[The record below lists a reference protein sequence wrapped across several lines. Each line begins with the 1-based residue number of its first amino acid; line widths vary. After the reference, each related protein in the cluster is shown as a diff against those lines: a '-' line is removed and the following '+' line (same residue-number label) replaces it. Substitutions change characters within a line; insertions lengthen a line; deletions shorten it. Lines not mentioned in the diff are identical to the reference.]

1 MGTHLAI
8 SPARFESECRAIY
21 QDVETLLTGLS
32 RAQFNWQPDAG
43 RRWSIA
49 QNLDHMTRANLEYA
63 EPVARAIACARPRDA
78 RVPGVPNWFGA
89 WFIGQLEPPVKM
101 TLKAPSKII
110 PGADFDPV
118 DARKAFDASVD
129 RVKELLDRAWLID
142 LSRARFANPFLGGL
156 PLFNVASSFLIALAH
171 MRRHVA
177 QARAVRDRADF
188 PVNSV
193 T

>member
-1 MGTHLAI
+1 MSPHLAI

-21 QDVETLLTGLS
+21 QDLEALLNDLS
-32 RAQFNWQPDAG
+32 REQFNWQPDNG

-49 QNLDHMTRANLEYA
+49 QNLDHITRGNLEYA
-63 EPVARAIACARPRDA
+63 EPVARAIARARPRDE

-89 WFIGQLEPPVKM
+89 WFIGQNEPPVKM
-101 TLKAPSKII
+101 KLKAPSKII

-129 RVKELLDRAWLID
+129 RVKDLLDRAWPID

-156 PLFNVASSFLIALAH
+156 PVFNVASSFLIALAH
-171 MRRHVA
+171 MRRHIA
-177 QARAVRDRADF
+177 QAQSVRSHADF
-188 PVNSV
+188 PAHP
-193 T
+193 

>member
-1 MGTHLAI
+1 MANHLAI

-21 QDVETLLTGLS
+21 HDVESLMAGLT
-32 RAQFNWQPDAG
+32 REQFNWQPDGG

-49 QNLDHMTRANLEYA
+49 QNLDHMTQGNLEYA
-63 EPVARAIACARPRDA
+63 APLEKAIARARARDE

-101 TLKAPSKII
+101 KLKAPSKII
-110 PGADFDPV
+110 PSTDLDPV
-118 DARKAFDASVD
+118 AARAAFDNSVD
-129 RVKELLDRAWLID
+129 RVKELLDRAWPIE
-142 LSRARFANPFLGGL
+142 LSRTRFANPFLMGL

-177 QARAVRDRADF
+177 QASAVRSRADF
-188 PVNSV
+188 PG
-193 T
+193 